1 MLLRRYDR
9 KGVEQHEEV
18 KQLSE
23 QGLEQVNTGERRD
36 ETDVT
41 VTTPEEAEE
50 DAEMPKYVKQ
60 REAVVVQPST
70 EDYST
75 FSESELKKVKNDDL
89 KAYLDAQKIKYP
101 SDAIKE
107 DYVNAILG
115 K

>member
-9 KGVEQHEEV
+9 KGLNQDEQQ
-18 KQLSE
+18 KQLDE
-23 QGLEQVNTGERRD
+23 QGLYQVETGEIRD

-41 VTTPEEAEE
+41 VTTPEDAEE

-60 REAVVVQPST
+60 RENVAVKQPE

-75 FSESELKKVKNDDL
+75 FSESELKKVKNDKL
-89 KAYLDAQKIKYP
+89 EAYLDAKGVKYA

-107 DYVNAILG
+107 DYINLILG
-115 K
+115 E